1 MGEWLVQHNALT
13 DDTWRFSVHTGWEP
27 SAVTAYNPTPISLA
41 LLHLVYPSDPIR
53 GLSVPCFY

>member
-1 MGEWLVQHNALT
+1 MIVSYKDNGEWLVQHDALT

-41 LLHLVYPSDPIR
+41 LSYI
-53 GLSVPCFY
+53 